1 VSVLTAANGFAKCVC
16 AYVSGPAH
24 VNTIESLVKY
34 LVCAIK
40 KGIEQLVLTL
50 TPFSR
55 ITRPL
60 KDNSMFSSVLSM
72 LFSAINR
79 YATDML

>member
-1 VSVLTAANGFAKCVC
+1 MFVLTAANGFARCAC

-40 KGIEQLVLTL
+40 KGIEQFV
-50 TPFSR
+50 
-55 ITRPL
+55 
-60 KDNSMFSSVLSM
+60 
-72 LFSAINR
+72 
-79 YATDML
+79 